1 MQKPLG
7 LLPCIKYDKI
17 VLNIVIDTS
26 NIDLKGTL
34 QMYTSLS
41 ALQEALD
48 MSCPEANITG

>member
-1 MQKPLG
+1 MK
-7 LLPCIKYDKI
+7 KKI
-17 VLNIVIDTS
+17 VLNIVIDTL